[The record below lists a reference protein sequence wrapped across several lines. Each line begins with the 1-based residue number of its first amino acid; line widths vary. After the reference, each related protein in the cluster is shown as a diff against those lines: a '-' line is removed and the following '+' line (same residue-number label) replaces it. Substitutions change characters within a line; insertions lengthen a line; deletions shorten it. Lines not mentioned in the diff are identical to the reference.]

1 MAANF
6 ASLLRRGLRRAG
18 GKLIALSERVP
29 GAADD
34 ARAPVEI
41 LEREGDWVVCRA
53 GDYVFRLDATQGVDR
68 AILDDG
74 VFEPHSTAWV
84 ERLVGAGDVAVDVG
98 ANLGYYT
105 VRLSRLVGPR
115 GRVHAFEPSP
125 RYRPRLVDHLRRN
138 GCEANVN
145 VSEFAL
151 SDREG
156 EERLFGDAVSA
167 SMHWVH
173 DARRP
178 AVEETIKLTT
188 LDAYARAAGLA
199 RLDFVKVDIDG
210 HEPRFL
216 AGAAETL
223 RRFRPVL
230 LMEFAQL
237 NLLTAGSD
245 VDQLAAQLDAL
256 GYTLYS
262 ERTGEPYTSRTTF
275 LVDVMNCAHTANVIC
290 VHGPAR
296 AGVEEAAAVGRAGG
310 ADEMERGRVAA
321 GGRI

>member
-6 ASLLRRGLRRAG
+6 ASMLRRGLRRAG

-29 GAADD
+29 GAAED

-53 GDYVFRLDATQGVDR
+53 GDYIFRLDATQGVDR

-84 ERLVGAGDVAVDVG
+84 ERLVREGDVVADVG

-105 VRLSRLVGPR
+105 VRFSRLVGPR

-138 GCEANVN
+138 GCPDNVT

-173 DARRP
+173 DARQP
-178 AVEETIKLTT
+178 AVEETIRLTT
-188 LDAYARAAGLA
+188 FDAYARAAGLE

-223 RRFRPVL
+223 RRFRPAIL
-230 LMEFAQL
+230 IEFAQL

-245 VDQLAAQLDAL
+245 VDQLAAQLAAL
-256 GYTLYS
+256 GYSLYS
-262 ERTGEPYTSRTTF
+262 ERTGEPYTSRTAF

-290 VHGPAR
+290 LHGPAR
-296 AGVEEAAAVGRAGG
+296 ANVEAAGGDASGG
-310 ADEMERGRVAA
+310 AGERERERVAA
-321 GGRI
+321 GGVI

>member
-6 ASLLRRGLRRAG
+6 ASLVRRGLKRAG

-29 GAADD
+29 GAGESD
-34 ARAPVEI
+34 APVEI
-41 LEREGDWVVCRA
+41 LEREGSWVVCRA
-53 GDYVFRLDATQGVDR
+53 GDYIFRLDPTQCVD
-68 AILDDG
+68 ADILDDG
-74 VFEPHSTAWV
+74 LFEPHSTTWV
-84 ERLVGAGDVAVDVG
+84 ERLVRPGQVVADVG

-105 VRLSRLVGPR
+105 VRFSRLVGPQ
-115 GRVHAFEPSP
+115 GHVHAFEPSP
-125 RYRPRLVDHLRRN
+125 RYRARLQDHLRRN
-138 GCEANVN
+138 DCERNVT

-156 EERLFGDAVSA
+156 EEHLYGDDVSA
-167 SMHWVH
+167 SIHWVH

-178 AVEETIKLTT
+178 SIEETIRLKT
-188 LDAYARAAGLA
+188 LDAYAREADFA

-210 HEPRFL
+210 HEPRFV

-223 RRFRPVL
+223 RRFRPAI

-245 VDQLAAQLDAL
+245 VDQLAAQLGDL
-256 GYTLYS
+256 GYSLYS
-262 ERTGEPYTSRTTF
+262 ERTGELYTSRTTF

-290 VHGPAR
+290 LHGTTR
-296 AGVEEAAAVGRAGG
+296 AHIGGEATDERAA
-310 ADEMERGRVAA
+310 ERERERVAA
-321 GGRI
+321 GGVV